1 MKNKN
6 ALYIV
11 LGIGAGVV
19 AYYLF
24 CKKKVKKGQLRFAS
38 TELED
43 EIAPMGSGGGGFIGG
58 DIPTPMPI
66 PVLTPQFV
74 APMETRPLVVNV
86 STTSREPTNILTP
99 ISTTSPV
106 STPIST
112 TSPVST
118 PISTASP
125 VLTPISVASPV
136 STPISAASPVRTPIS
151 TASPVRTPTSTST
164 LTQTKSGFEGIGEQC
179 FEVGECLTDL

>member
-43 EIAPMGSGGGGFIGG
+43 EIAPMGSGGGGGFIGG

-125 VLTPISVASPV
+125 VLTPISTASPV
-136 STPISAASPVRTPIS
+136 STPISA
-151 TASPVRTPTSTST
+151 ASPVRTPTSTST